1 MTAAPWGWL
10 PRHRGALASRRA
22 VTGPFRARG
31 FELAH
36 RRRRRATTD
45 HRGGRTRGSMK
56 RDMELYRKILR
67 EVETWPTT
75 CSPKE
80 VEIEG
85 FTQDQIGYHAWMLAE
100 EGLLDG
106 LDMTGADYPVHV
118 YSPRCLTPKGHDFLE
133 TVREEDKVGTY
144 QIYRALVLLCEA
156 ERDVQGVGRF
166 LRRWAQDGPM
176 NDVFKFEK
184 QRLEDK
190 FRRSF
195 G

>member
-1 MTAAPWGWL
+1 
-10 PRHRGALASRRA
+10 
-22 VTGPFRARG
+22 
-31 FELAH
+31 
-36 RRRRRATTD
+36 
-45 HRGGRTRGSMK
+45 MK

-133 TVREEDKVGTY
+133 V
-144 QIYRALVLLCEA
+144 
-156 ERDVQGVGRF
+156 
-166 LRRWAQDGPM
+166 AQDDTRWKKAKDAIMERGLPLTVKVLGM
-176 NDVFKFEK
+176 VLQEYVKGEVRKFT
-184 QRLEDK
+184 
-190 FRRSF
+190 
-195 G
+195 GTG